1 MAFNEL
7 RAIATFIKA
16 AELGSL
22 RAAASAQGIAPQA
35 ASQALAQL
43 EAHLGARL
51 IHRTT
56 RRLSLTAEGER
67 FLAAA
72 GPGLATLQR
81 ALHGARQGRDEI
93 AGPLRIAAPRS
104 IMLPVLWPVL
114 EEFCA
119 RHPDIEPD
127 VQLDDR
133 IGNWVEDRIDVGFRA
148 GSPPG
153 DGVIARHLL
162 ALQLIVCAAPAYI
175 ARHGAPQTIDDLAG
189 HRCSG
194 FRHPGS
200 GRLMPWEFSVSGEI
214 VARDVASVV
223 TTNDVELEANAV
235 VAGQCIG
242 QLVGVTAA
250 PLVRQGLLVPLL
262 TAHVCDHLGLHVY
275 YGSRVAQPARVRA
288 FIDLAIERVVGN
300 DLFFL
305 HRDELAPA
313 SKRRGEGASRGR
325 RGGGKT

>member
-7 RAIATFIKA
+7 RAIAVFTRA

-22 RAAASAQGIAPQA
+22 RQAAVAQGITPQA
-35 ASQALAQL
+35 ASQALSQL
-43 EAHLGARL
+43 EAFLGLRL
-51 IHRTT
+51 FHRTT

-72 GPGLATLQR
+72 APGLQALQR

-104 IMLPVLWPVL
+104 IMLPLLWPVL

-119 RHPDIEPD
+119 RHPGIEPD

-133 IGNWVEDRIDVGFRA
+133 IGDWVQERVDVGFRA

-153 DGVIARHLL
+153 DGLIARQLL
-162 ALQLIVCAAPAYI
+162 PLQLIVCAAPAYI
-175 ARHGAPQTIDDLAG
+175 ARHGAPQSIDELAG

-194 FRHPGS
+194 FRHPGT
-200 GRLMPWEFSVSGEI
+200 GKAMPWEFAVDGEI
-214 VARDVASVV
+214 VARDIASVV
-223 TTNDVELEANAV
+223 LTNDVELEANAV

-250 PLVRQGLLVPLL
+250 PLIRAGRLLPLL
-262 TAHVCDHLGLHVY
+262 TAHVAEHLGLYLY
-275 YGSRVAQPARVRA
+275 YGSRIAQPARVRA
-288 FIDLAIERVVGN
+288 FIDLAVERLTAGRGEWV
-300 DLFFL
+300 LS
-305 HRDELAPA
+305 RQELATA
-313 SKRRGEGASRGR
+313 ARKHRR
-325 RGGGKT
+325 